1 MRIILG
7 RASLTL
13 TMLLFAARTKR
24 TMTLTWNTFLKL
36 LNARTSVITLE
47 SVFSQ
52 PSVSL
57 SSDTSLRRVLYGRI
71 LIVYDPWVH
80 SAFHTT
86 LGPWVGVSDYSPII
100 PNGSQGSQIGSSRFP
115 LASHYLCLHQLLKP
129 LKVSKDNRACCC
141 HHYRRDHSLW
151 GRDRCIR
158 SSTSSHYQSEW
169 KTCFLLLTNH
179 LRQWA
184 EACIHREG
192 SLGHNRSGETLE
204 TLPYWET
211 LHPENWP
218 EIRVVCARFTL

>member
-57 SSDTSLRRVLYGRI
+57 SSDTSLRRVLYGQI

-80 SAFHTT
+80 SPFHTT
-86 LGPWVGVSDYSPII
+86 LGPWAGVSDYSPII

-115 LASHYLCLHQLLKP
+115 LQVITSASTSCWSLWKSQE
-129 LKVSKDNRACCC
+129 DNRACCC

-151 GRDRCIR
+151 GRDRCVR
-158 SSTSSHYQSEW
+158 SSTSSH
-169 KTCFLLLTNH
+169 
-179 LRQWA
+179 
-184 EACIHREG
+184 
-192 SLGHNRSGETLE
+192 SGRMEDLFPSSHE
-204 TLPYWET
+204 PFKAMSWSM
-211 LHPENWP
+211 HP
-218 EIRVVCARFTL
+218 